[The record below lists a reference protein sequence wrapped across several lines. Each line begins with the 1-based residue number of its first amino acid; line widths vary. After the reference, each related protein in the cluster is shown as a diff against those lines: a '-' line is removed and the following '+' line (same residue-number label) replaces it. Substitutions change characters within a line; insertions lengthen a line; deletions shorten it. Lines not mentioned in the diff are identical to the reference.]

1 MGTAELQRRVVV
13 PRGKTGGETALIEFR
28 VVCVC
33 ICTCVSLCV
42 EELWAMFHVALLCD
56 LE

>member
-13 PRGKTGGETALIEFR
+13 PRGKAGGETALIEFR

-33 ICTCVSLCV
+33 MRTYVSLFV
-42 EELWAMFHVALLCD
+42 EELWVMCHVALLCD
-56 LE
+56 FE